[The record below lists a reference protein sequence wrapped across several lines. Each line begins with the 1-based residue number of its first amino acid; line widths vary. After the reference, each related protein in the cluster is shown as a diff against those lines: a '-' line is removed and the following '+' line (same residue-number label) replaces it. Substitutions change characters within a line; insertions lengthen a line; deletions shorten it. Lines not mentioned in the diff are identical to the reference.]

1 MKMNPKIGTVYEAAK
16 QVLGTENTFFLQT
29 SDHGAQLPFGKWNLY
44 DEGTRVPLLSQF
56 T

>member
-1 MKMNPKIGTVYEAAK
+1 MDEDAHRA
-16 QVLGTENTFFLQT
+16 VLQIHLLTFFLQT

-44 DEGTRVPLLSQF
+44 DEGTREPLLSQF